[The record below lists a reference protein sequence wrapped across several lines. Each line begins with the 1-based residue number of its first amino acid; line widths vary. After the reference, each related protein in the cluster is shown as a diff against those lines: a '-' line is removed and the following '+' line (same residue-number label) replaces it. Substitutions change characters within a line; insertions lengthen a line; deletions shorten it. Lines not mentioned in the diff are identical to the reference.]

1 MTFPSI
7 PLHRYGGKAVNPNP
21 SLPASIAPD
30 LASTA
35 WWDIAAMIGITGRK
49 RPTKMQ
55 ATWMYVNFFEILS
68 ALVR

>member
-1 MTFPSI
+1 MGSAPRGVASI
-7 PLHRYGGKAVNPNP
+7 HMLTMSPV
-21 SLPASIAPD
+21 SIAPD
-30 LASTA
+30 LAFTA
-35 WWDIAAMIGITGRK
+35 WLDIAVLAGRK